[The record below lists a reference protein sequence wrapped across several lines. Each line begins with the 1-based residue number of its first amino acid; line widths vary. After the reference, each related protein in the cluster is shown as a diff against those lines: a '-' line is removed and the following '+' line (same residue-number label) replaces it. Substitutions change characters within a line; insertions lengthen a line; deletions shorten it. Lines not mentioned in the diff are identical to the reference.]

1 MKGFLGFGKKSKRVK
16 NNIHFE
22 LCNCKSEVLILEYDQ
37 EIGLMD
43 CAIYESGISI
53 RHKMSWRQKIKYIW
67 QVLINNKP
75 YADQIVLDKT
85 QIQKLK
91 VFLDGCI

>member
-1 MKGFLGFGKKSKRVK
+1 M
-16 NNIHFE
+16 IYFE
-22 LCNCKSEVLILEYDQ
+22 LCNCKSEILVLEYDQ

-43 CAIYESGISI
+43 CAIYHHGVSI
-53 RHKMSWRQKIKYIW
+53 AHKMSWHQKLRYVW

-75 YADQIVLDKT
+75 YADQIVFDRT
-85 QIQKLK
+85 QIQNLK

>member
-1 MKGFLGFGKKSKRVK
+1 MKGFLGFGKKSKKTV
-16 NNIHFE
+16 NNTHFE
-22 LCNCKSEVLILEYDQ
+22 LCSCKSEILVLEYDP

-43 CAIYESGISI
+43 CAIYHHGVSI
-53 RHKMSWRQKIKYIW
+53 EHKMSWYQKLRYVW

-75 YADQIVLDKT
+75 YADQIVFDRT
-85 QIQKLK
+85 QIQNLK